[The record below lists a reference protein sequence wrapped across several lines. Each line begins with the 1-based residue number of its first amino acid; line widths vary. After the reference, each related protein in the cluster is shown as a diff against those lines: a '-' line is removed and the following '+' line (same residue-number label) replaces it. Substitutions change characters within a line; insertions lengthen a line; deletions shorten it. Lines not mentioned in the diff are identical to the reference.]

1 MAGPVRRPVI
11 AGTWYP
17 GDPSALRREIQRY
30 LDDAVIEEPK
40 AKPVAIVSPHAGY
53 IYSGPVAAHAYK
65 ALDGHGYSTV
75 VVISPSHRAAFPY
88 VSVWPRGAYETPLG
102 RIEIDESLCA
112 SLLESPIVRDDPLP
126 HAHEHALEIQ
136 LPFAQYVL
144 SSFRLCPLIMG
155 RQDLAACEELASA
168 LKMAGVSPEET
179 LVIAS
184 SDLSHFHG
192 STRAEQMDLRVAGH
206 INSFDIA
213 GLSEDL
219 QLSRA
224 EACGGGP
231 IITALV
237 YSSLVG
243 RTCARVLRYAH
254 SGHVTGDNS
263 SVVGYLAAVVY

>member
-1 MAGPVRRPVI
+1 M
-11 AGTWYP
+11 P
-17 GDPSALRREIQRY
+17 GNIL
-30 LDDAVIEEPK
+30 
-40 AKPVAIVSPHAGY
+40 
-53 IYSGPVAAHAYK
+53 GPVAAHAYK
-65 ALDGHGYSTV
+65 ASEGHGYSTV

-231 IITALV
+231 IITPCLLEPRRQDIAPG
-237 YSSLVG
+237 SSI
-243 RTCARVLRYAH
+243 RPPRVMSPATTPRSLDTSRRFFTENRRGNRPAP
-254 SGHVTGDNS
+254 
-263 SVVGYLAAVVY
+263 